1 VARSSTARFI
11 SYDLRPAKQS
21 ERRILI
27 DILKIGGDCGLPI
40 DQYRYVGMGANRFY
54 DFLLLHKYLG
64 ISTMTSLEHDPEMF
78 KRAVFNVPY
87 GFIDVQEKS
96 AAAFVG
102 EDSAEAPSIYWLDY
116 DGGIGPDV
124 VGDISSFSSKLKIGD
139 FCFITV
145 FGGPPRV
152 LEQEN
157 DQGRLVW
164 LQDNMG
170 DLAGEI
176 VLEDVERSNFT
187 KAIHKLL
194 IAAFRN
200 AFSPR
205 RDGVFVPL
213 LQVEYS
219 DSTPMVTVGGALL
232 SDGQAVNYRSKI
244 KRALPFL
251 NTTEAVMYHIK
262 SLNLTER
269 ERVLFDR
276 AVTSPSRRRVER
288 NALKRLGFKADQI
301 AAYKDLVRYLPRYV
315 ETIV

>member
-1 VARSSTARFI
+1 M
-11 SYDLRPAKQS
+11 
-21 ERRILI
+21 LI

-64 ISTMTSLEHDPEMF
+64 ISTMISLEHDPEMF
-78 KRAVFNVPY
+78 KRALFNVPF
-87 GFIDVQEKS
+87 GFIHVQDKS

-102 EDSAEAPSIYWLDY
+102 EDSSELPSIYWLDY
-116 DGGIGPDV
+116 DGGIGPEV
-124 VGDISSFSSKLKIGD
+124 VADILSFSSKLKIGD

-157 DQGRLVW
+157 DQRRLVW

-176 VLEDVERSNFT
+176 VLEDVQRSSFV

-200 AFSPR
+200 AFATK
-205 RDGVFVPL
+205 RDGIFVPL

-219 DSTPMVTVGGALL
+219 DSKPMVTVGGAFLA
-232 SDGQAVNYRSKI
+232 DGQAVQYRS
-244 KRALPFL
+244 RVERTLPFL
-251 NTTEAVMYHIK
+251 NTTKAVMYHIK
-262 SLNLTER
+262 SLHLTER
-269 ERVLFDR
+269 ERALFDR
-276 AVTSPSRRRVER
+276 AVTLPNRKRAER
-288 NALKRLGFKADQI
+288 NALKRLGFKCEVSIGCCPFDRE
-301 AAYKDLVRYLPRYV
+301 L
-315 ETIV
+315 